1 MIVTREQNRS
11 VARVALLRSR
21 RFMIMMAAFSV
32 VLMIF
37 AVIMMAFASQ
47 SEAASKNC
55 AYAHTARTLAQKRA
69 AVYCIINAER
79 AAAGIRPYGVDSRSE
94 LAAQRHSADM
104 AKRGYFSHTAP
115 SPAPYGRSPEDR
127 MISAGFPA
135 EVYDPGAFGWS
146 GYDPPEKYK
155 YDMKGANELIAIATT
170 PWDVV
175 RVWLGSRTGHCNGIM
190 DPNGDLVGLGYVD
203 TNWTLDYLGRWHTF
217 QTGSEVPWSNYPRCP
232 RKPRT
237 NHPPTLR
244 VVKAVRRGKQLR
256 VRIKTNV
263 TQKVRV
269 IVRQRKARKF
279 TRKLNGKSMVLRFRV
294 QKRSGSVAIYYKSD
308 NGRDNTFSLFR

>member
-1 MIVTREQNRS
+1 MHTKNTNKFMVMI
-11 VARVALLRSR
+11 
-21 RFMIMMAAFSV
+21 AAFSV

-37 AVIMMAFASQ
+37 AVIIMVTTAPQAD
-47 SEAASKNC
+47 AAGKQC
-55 AYAHTARTLAQKRA
+55 AHAHSARTLAQKRA

-79 AAAGIRPYGVDSRSE
+79 AAAGIRPYEVDKRSE

-104 AKRGYFSHTAP
+104 AKRGYFSHNAP
-115 SPAPYGRSPEDR
+115 SPAPNGRGPEDR

-135 EVYDPGAFGWS
+135 EIYDPGAFGWS

-155 YDMKGANELIAIATT
+155 YDMKGTNELIAIATT

-190 DPNGDLVGLGYVD
+190 DPNGDRVGVGYVD

-217 QTGSEVPWSNYPRCP
+217 QTGEEVPWSNYPNCP

-237 NHPPTLR
+237 NHPPRLR
-244 VVKAVRRGKQLR
+244 VVKAIRRGKQLT
-256 VRIKTNV
+256 VRLKSNIARA
-263 TQKVRV
+263 KVRV
-269 IVRQRKARKF
+269 KVSPQNGGRTIRKQVCTNKRGIAF
-279 TRKLNGKSMVLRFRV
+279 ARFRV
-294 QKRSGSVAIYYKSD
+294 RRGSWGFVFAELIVNGKKAVISSKR
-308 NGRDNTFSLFR
+308 F